1 VSDDDTLHIPPEIVQ
16 EHLDDLEPFM
26 RDTIRIAHD
35 HDDLTNL
42 ALQLAR
48 ILSDQVRKD
57 PRWLNAVIGQVVAR
71 IPADELVTTMSS
83 GESFETL
90 LSKYFPGGFDIG

>member
-1 VSDDDTLHIPPEIVQ
+1 MSDDDTLHIPLEIIQ
-16 EHLDDLEPFM
+16 EHVDGLEPLM
-26 RDTIRIAHD
+26 RETIRIAHD
-35 HDDLTNL
+35 DNDLRGL

-48 ILSDQVRKD
+48 IMSDQVRRD

-71 IPADELVTTMSS
+71 IPAGELIATLSS
-83 GESFETL
+83 GESFESL